1 MSNSS
6 RRLRPNEAAMFAQ
19 TGGDFIEE
27 SRFVPQSG
35 GGFVPWGKAS
45 FRAIAPEELANTNEP
60 APVAVEDATE
70 TVEPVTTE
78 AVAQGAEAAHAAP
91 VQEPV
96 QEAAPAAP
104 APPPPPQVAKETALT
119 HADVIAEIEKA
130 REDVRALGYQQGL
143 NAAREEFSVALAA
156 IRKIEE
162 TLVPDVESLLEKNA
176 VIMARHV
183 RRIAQDLTGT
193 VFATIPDLFIE
204 RIRKASDLFTRANAE
219 FTLTI
224 NSQDAQHLM
233 PALRG
238 EELFK
243 AIKIVEDANLPKG
256 GFRLTSRD
264 LEMEDIPEMLGDVD
278 VAP

>member
-1 MSNSS
+1 MSNSSS

-45 FRAIAPEELANTNEP
+45 FRALAPEELANTNEP
-60 APVAVEDATE
+60 APVVIEERAETGESAATE
-70 TVEPVTTE
+70 AT
-78 AVAQGAEAAHAAP
+78 AQSAETAQAAP
-91 VQEPV
+91 SQEP
-96 QEAAPAAP
+96 AAETAHAAP
-104 APPPPPQVAKETALT
+104 APPPPPVAKETALN

-130 REDVRALGYQQGL
+130 REDGRALGYQQGL
-143 NAAREEFSVALAA
+143 TAAREELAEALAA

-183 RRIAQDLTGT
+183 RRIAQDLAGT

-243 AIKIVEDANLPKG
+243 IIKINEDANLPKG

>member
-1 MSNSS
+1 
-6 RRLRPNEAAMFAQ
+6 MFAQ

-35 GGFVPWGKAS
+35 GGFVPWGKTS
-45 FRAIAPEELANTNEP
+45 FRAIAPDELANTNEL
-60 APVAVEDATE
+60 APVAVEDAPE
-70 TVEPVTTE
+70 AAEPVATE
-78 AVAQGAEAAHAAP
+78 AVAQSPEAAHAAP
-91 VQEPV
+91 VQEQAP
-96 QEAAPAAP
+96 EAVHA
-104 APPPPPQVAKETALT
+104 APPPPPPPPQMVKETALN

-130 REDVRALGYQQGL
+130 REDGRALGYQQGL
-143 NAAREEFSVALAA
+143 TAAREELAEALAA
-156 IRKIEE
+156 IRKIEN

-183 RRIAQDLTGT
+183 RRIAQDLAGT
-193 VFATIPDLFIE
+193 MFATIPDLFIE
-204 RIRKASDLFTRANAE
+204 RIRKASDLFTRANVE

-224 NSQDAQHLM
+224 NAQDAQHLM

-243 AIKIVEDANLPKG
+243 TIKINEDANLPKG